1 MESIGALSKKLSDY
15 LDPKKVKQVNKA
27 YNFACE
33 AHSGQFR
40 SSGDPYVTHP
50 IAVASILS
58 SFRMDEDSLSAAML
72 HDVIED
78 TGIPKSVIEENFNKE
93 VAELVDGVSKLDKL
107 SISSRN
113 EAEAENLQKMVLAM
127 SKDIRVIVVKLADRL
142 HNMRTLL
149 YLSREKQL
157 KIAKETLEIYA
168 PIAHRIGMNNVY
180 RELEDLAFKVIY
192 PTRYERLT
200 AAVKKNRGGQKRTLN
215 RIQKELSKKLLD
227 QGIPALVEGREKHVY
242 SIYRKM
248 KQRQRSFEEIM
259 DVYAIKIIV
268 DTPENCYRTIGH
280 IHSLYKPVEGRFKD
294 YIAIPKSNG
303 YQSLHTGVVGLKGFP
318 VEVQI
323 KTQEMNDMAEN
334 GIASHWLYKSGNQSD
349 TSPQIRA
356 RRWVAGLLEMRDNYE
371 STEEFIE
378 SVKTDIFPD
387 EIYVFT
393 PQGKIIE
400 MSGGSTAI
408 DFAYAVHTD
417 IGHHCRACRINRR
430 LAPLSVPL
438 ESGQTVEILTEKVPQ
453 TSPAWLNFAVTPRA
467 RNSIRHYLSNL
478 KTSEARKF
486 GKKLLDQSLANMGIK
501 LRDIEKTDLRK
512 VLNNIGVRSLNRLLE
527 EIGLGLRVGNIVA
540 QQITGFL
547 KGNHKVEEKDMVP
560 LEITGSEGLIVNY
573 AVCCKPI
580 PGDSVIGHF
589 TAERGLV
596 VHQERC
602 KNILSVRE
610 DPQQCF
616 PVNWGEPSGRSFN
629 AQIKVVGRDEPGLL
643 ANLASVITSQ
653 ETNIASI
660 QTTEI
665 NTGMHEFVLDLEVS
679 DRLHLSKILR
689 KIRTLNN
696 IVSVS
701 RIHDWEMRQATAC
714 LLYTSP
720 SPRD

>member
-15 LDPKKVKQVNKA
+15 LDPKKVKQVNQA

-33 AHSGQFR
+33 AHSGQYR

-78 TGIPKSVIEENFNKE
+78 TGIPKSVIEKKFNKE
-93 VAELVDGVSKLDKL
+93 VADLVDGVSKLDKL
-107 SISSRN
+107 SITSRT

-149 YLSREKQL
+149 YLNREKQL
-157 KIAKETLEIYA
+157 KIARETLEIYA

-192 PTRYERLT
+192 PTRHERLK

-215 RIQKELSKKLLD
+215 KIQKELNKKLLD
-227 QGIPALVEGREKHVY
+227 QGIPAFVEGREKHIY

-248 KQRQRSFEEIM
+248 KKRQRSFEEIM

-268 DTPENCYRTIGH
+268 DTPENCYRTLGH
-280 IHSLYKPVEGRFKD
+280 IHNLYKPVEGRFKD

-318 VEVQI
+318 IEVQI

-356 RRWVAGLLEMRDNYE
+356 RKWVAGLLEMRDNFE

-417 IGHHCRACRINRR
+417 VGHHCKACRINRR

-438 ESGQTVEILTEKVPQ
+438 ESGQTIEILTDKVPQ
-453 TSPAWLNFAVTPRA
+453 TSPAWLNFAITPRA

-486 GKKLLDQSLANMGIK
+486 GKKLLEQSLANTDIK
-501 LRDIEKTDLRK
+501 LRDIDKKDLRR

-547 KGNHKVEEKDMVP
+547 KETNSLNTSEIVP

-596 VHQERC
+596 IHQERC

-616 PVNWGEPSGRSFN
+616 PVNWGEPGGRPFN
-629 AQIKVVGRDEPGLL
+629 AQIKVIGKDEPGLL

-665 NTGMHEFVLDLEVS
+665 NTGMHEFVLDLEVT

-689 KIRTLNN
+689 KIRTLSN

-701 RIHDWEMRQATAC
+701 RIHDWEMRQAQA
-714 LLYTSP
+714 LH
-720 SPRD
+720 

>member
-1 MESIGALSKKLSDY
+1 MESIGVLSKKLSDY
-15 LDPKKVKQVNKA
+15 LDPKKVKQVNRA
-27 YNFACE
+27 YQFACE

-50 IAVASILS
+50 IAVATILS

-78 TGIPKSVIEENFNKE
+78 TGIPKSVIEEKFNKD
-93 VAELVDGVSKLDKL
+93 VADLVDGVSKLDKL
-107 SISSRN
+107 SISSRT
-113 EAEAENLQKMVLAM
+113 AGEAENLQKMVLAM
-127 SKDIRVIVVKLADRL
+127 SRDIRVIVVKLADRL

-149 YLSREKQL
+149 YLSREKQV
-157 KIAKETLEIYA
+157 KIARETLEIYA

-192 PTRYERLT
+192 PTRFERLT
-200 AAVKKNRGGQKRTLN
+200 AAVKKNRGGQKKTLDK
-215 RIQKELSKKLLD
+215 IQKELSKKLLD
-227 QGIPALVEGREKHVY
+227 QGIHALVEGREKHIY

-268 DTPENCYRTIGH
+268 DTPENCYRTLGH
-280 IHSLYKPVEGRFKD
+280 IHNLYKPVEGRFKD

-303 YQSLHTGVVGLKGFP
+303 YQSLHTGVVGLRGFP
-318 VEVQI
+318 VEVQV

-356 RRWVAGLLEMRDNYE
+356 RKWVAGLMEMRENYE

-393 PQGKIIE
+393 PRGQVIE

-417 IGHHCRACRINRR
+417 IGHHCAACRINRR

-486 GKKLLDQSLANMGIK
+486 GKKLLDQSLGNMNIK
-501 LRDIEKTDLRK
+501 LRDIDKDELRG

-540 QQITGFL
+540 QQFIGFL
-547 KGNHKVEEKDMVP
+547 KETDNIESKNIVP

-573 AVCCKPI
+573 APCCKPI

-596 VHQERC
+596 VHQ
-602 KNILSVRE
+602 
-610 DPQQCF
+610 
-616 PVNWGEPSGRSFN
+616 
-629 AQIKVVGRDEPGLL
+629 
-643 ANLASVITSQ
+643 
-653 ETNIASI
+653 
-660 QTTEI
+660 
-665 NTGMHEFVLDLEVS
+665 
-679 DRLHLSKILR
+679 
-689 KIRTLNN
+689 
-696 IVSVS
+696 
-701 RIHDWEMRQATAC
+701 
-714 LLYTSP
+714 
-720 SPRD
+720 

>member
-15 LDPKKVKQVNKA
+15 LDPKKVKQVNQA

-33 AHSGQFR
+33 AHSGQYR

-78 TGIPKSVIEENFNKE
+78 TGIPKSVIEKKFNKE
-93 VAELVDGVSKLDKL
+93 VADLVDGVSKLDKL
-107 SISSRN
+107 SITSRT

-149 YLSREKQL
+149 YLNREKQL
-157 KIAKETLEIYA
+157 KIARETLEIYA

-192 PTRYERLT
+192 PTRHERLK

-215 RIQKELSKKLLD
+215 KIQKELNKKLLD
-227 QGIPALVEGREKHVY
+227 QGIPAFVEGREKHIY

-248 KQRQRSFEEIM
+248 KKRQRSFEEIM

-268 DTPENCYRTIGH
+268 DTPENCYRTLGH
-280 IHSLYKPVEGRFKD
+280 IHNLYKPVEGRFKD

-318 VEVQI
+318 IEVQI

-356 RRWVAGLLEMRDNYE
+356 RKWVAGLLEMRDNFE

-417 IGHHCRACRINRR
+417 VGHHCKACRINRR

-438 ESGQTVEILTEKVPQ
+438 ESGQTIEILTDKVPQ

-486 GKKLLDQSLANMGIK
+486 GKKLLEQSLANTDIK
-501 LRDIEKTDLRK
+501 LRDIDKKDLRR

-540 QQITGFL
+540 QQITGSL
-547 KGNHKVEEKDMVP
+547 KEANSLKTSEIVP

-616 PVNWGEPSGRSFN
+616 PVNWGEPGGRPFN
-629 AQIKVVGRDEPGLL
+629 AQIKVIGKDEPGLL

-665 NTGMHEFVLDLEVS
+665 NTGMHEFVLDLEVT
-679 DRLHLSKILR
+679 DRLHLSKILK
-689 KIRTLNN
+689 KIRTLSS

-701 RIHDWEMRQATAC
+701 RIHDWEMRQAQA
-714 LLYTSP
+714 LH
-720 SPRD
+720 

>member
-15 LDPKKVKQVNKA
+15 LDPKKVKQVNQA

-33 AHSGQFR
+33 AHSGQYR

-78 TGIPKSVIEENFNKE
+78 TGIPKSVIEKKFNKE
-93 VAELVDGVSKLDKL
+93 VADLVDGVSKLDKL
-107 SISSRN
+107 SITSRT

-149 YLSREKQL
+149 YLNREKQL
-157 KIAKETLEIYA
+157 KIARETLEIYA

-192 PTRYERLT
+192 PTRHERLK

-215 RIQKELSKKLLD
+215 KIQKELNKKLLD
-227 QGIPALVEGREKHVY
+227 QGIPAFVEGREKHIY

-248 KQRQRSFEEIM
+248 KKRQRSFEEIM

-268 DTPENCYRTIGH
+268 DTPENCYRTLGH
-280 IHSLYKPVEGRFKD
+280 IHNLYKPVEGRFKD

-318 VEVQI
+318 IEVQI

-356 RRWVAGLLEMRDNYE
+356 RKWVAGLLEMRDNFE

-417 IGHHCRACRINRR
+417 VGHHCKACRINRR

-438 ESGQTVEILTEKVPQ
+438 ESGQTIEILTDKVPQ
-453 TSPAWLNFAVTPRA
+453 TSPAWLNFAITPRA

-486 GKKLLDQSLANMGIK
+486 GKKLLEQSLANTDIK
-501 LRDIEKTDLRK
+501 LRDIDKKDLRR

-540 QQITGFL
+540 QQITGSL
-547 KGNHKVEEKDMVP
+547 KEANSLKTSEIVP

-596 VHQERC
+596 IHQERC

-616 PVNWGEPSGRSFN
+616 PVNWGEPGGRTFN
-629 AQIKVVGRDEPGLL
+629 AQIKVIGKDEPGLL

-665 NTGMHEFVLDLEVS
+665 NTGMHEFVLDLEVT

-689 KIRTLNN
+689 KIRTLSS

-701 RIHDWEMRQATAC
+701 RIHDWEMRQAQA
-714 LLYTSP
+714 LH
-720 SPRD
+720 